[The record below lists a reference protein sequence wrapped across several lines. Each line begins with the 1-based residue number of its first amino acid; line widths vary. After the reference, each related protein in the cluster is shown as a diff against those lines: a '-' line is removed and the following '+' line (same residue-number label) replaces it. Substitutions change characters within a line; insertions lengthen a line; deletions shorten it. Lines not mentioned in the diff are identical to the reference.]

1 MYYTTAM
8 SKALF
13 GKAVVTK
20 DTKGIVKNTFDSD
33 FSNYLADDWMRYWKS
48 KAKERNIKYVPVK
61 YKDIAVL
68 KKLVKDF
75 KSSDIK
81 VMIDYIWND
90 STSFVI
96 RGEKLLPSSYG
107 LFLLSGAFLNSV
119 YNKAVLSKE
128 NIQEIPQRGWE
139 GKAEESVKIDF

>member
-1 MYYTTAM
+1 MYYTSAM

-13 GKAVVTK
+13 GKAVVNTN
-20 DTKGIVKNTFDSD
+20 TKGIVKNTFDND

-48 KAKERNIKYVPVK
+48 KAKEKNVTYVPIK
-61 YKDIAVL
+61 YKDVAVL
-68 KKLVKDF
+68 KKLVRDF

-81 VMIDYIWND
+81 LMMDYIWDD
-90 STSFVI
+90 STSFI
-96 RGEKLLPSSYG
+96 IKGERLLPSSYG

-119 YNKAVLSKE
+119 YNKATLRKD
-128 NIQEIPQRGWE
+128 NIQETPKRGWE

>member
-13 GKAVVTK
+13 GKAVVNK

-61 YKDIAVL
+61 YKDVAVL

-81 VMIDYIWND
+81 VMIDYIWN
-90 STSFVI
+90 
-96 RGEKLLPSSYG
+96 E
-107 LFLLSGAFLNSV
+107 
-119 YNKAVLSKE
+119 
-128 NIQEIPQRGWE
+128 
-139 GKAEESVKIDF
+139 